1 MMPLCPH
8 EPRRS
13 TRLRDAALWGS
24 AALIVLFAHVSSAA
38 WLLSQMPV
46 EVASDGPPPAIMIE
60 LAAEPEAVNTE
71 MTEVST
77 ETEDAQEVAEL
88 TPPEPP
94 VEELVSEPLPP
105 EPEPVQETTQTVPEP
120 EPLPEPVVEQPQ
132 PTEKLVEK
140 AEIPLP
146 PPPPEPVKPE
156 VKKQPEPPKP
166 KKVVVKQE
174 KPKDVVKPQPAQ
186 PSKASVAAAA
196 EVAKSERNAS
206 TRSSSGS
213 ATSSV
218 SPARWQSK
226 VQAHLARRKGQL
238 AKSRDKGTQGTVLVR
253 FSIDTGGNVLSVSL
267 SRSSGYPSLDQDV
280 LAMVRAASPVP
291 APPPDVNRT
300 LTVPFE
306 FTTR

>member
-1 MMPLCPH
+1 MMPLCPY

-13 TRLRDAALWGS
+13 TRLRDTILWGS
-24 AALIVLFAHVSSAA
+24 AALVVLFAHVSSAA
-38 WLLSQMPV
+38 WLLERMPV
-46 EVASDGPPPAIMIE
+46 EVALDGSPPAIMIE

-71 MTEVST
+71 TTEIAT
-77 ETEDAQEVAEL
+77 ETEDAPDVAEL
-88 TPPEPP
+88 TSPEPP
-94 VEELVSEPLPP
+94 AEEVVPEPLPP

-120 EPLPEPVVEQPQ
+120 APLPEPVAEQPQ
-132 PTEKLVEK
+132 PVERLVAK

-156 VKKQPEPPKP
+156 VKKQAAPPKP
-166 KKVVVKQE
+166 KKVVLKQE
-174 KPKDVVKPQPAQ
+174 KPREVVKPQPVQ
-186 PSKASVAAAA
+186 PSKASIAAAA
-196 EVAKSERNAS
+196 EVVKSERNAAAK
-206 TRSSSGS
+206 SSAGS
-213 ATSSV
+213 AASSV

-238 AKSRDKGTQGTVLVR
+238 AKSRDKGVQGTVFVR
-253 FSIDTGGNVLSVSL
+253 FSIDTGGHVLSVSL
-267 SRSSGYPSLDQDV
+267 SRSSGFPALDQDV

-300 LTVPFE
+300 LIVPFE

>member
-13 TRLRDAALWGS
+13 TRLRDTILWGS

-38 WLLSQMPV
+38 WLLNQMPD

-60 LAAEPEAVNTE
+60 LAAEPEAINTE
-71 MTEVST
+71 TTEVST
-77 ETEDAQEVAEL
+77 EIENAQEVAEL

-94 VEELVSEPLPP
+94 VEEVVSEPLPP
-105 EPEPVQETTQTVPEP
+105 EPEPVQEITQTVPEP
-120 EPLPEPVVEQPQ
+120 APLPEPVVEEPQ
-132 PTEKLVEK
+132 PVEKLVEK

-146 PPPPEPVKPE
+146 PPPVMPE
-156 VKKQPEPPKP
+156 VKKQHEKPKP

-174 KPKDVVKPQPAQ
+174 KPKDVVKPQPVQ

-196 EVAKSERNAS
+196 EVAKSERNAAVK
-206 TRSSSGS
+206 SSAGS

-253 FSIDTGGNVLSVSL
+253 FNIDTGGNVLSVSL

-306 FTTR
+306 FTSR

>member
-13 TRLRDAALWGS
+13 TRLRDAVLWGS

-38 WLLSQMPV
+38 WLLDQMPP
-46 EVASDGPPPAIMIE
+46 ETASDGPPPAIMIE
-60 LAAEPEAVNTE
+60 LAAEPEAINTE
-71 MTEVST
+71 TTEVST
-77 ETEDAQEVAEL
+77 EKEDAREVVEL
-88 TPPEPP
+88 TPP
-94 VEELVSEPLPP
+94 VEEAVP
-105 EPEPVQETTQTVPEP
+105 EPEPVQETTQAIPEP
-120 EPLPEPVVEQPQ
+120 EPLPEPVVEQVQ

-146 PPPPEPVKPE
+146 PPLPEPVKPE
-156 VKKQPEPPKP
+156 VKKQAEPPKP
-166 KKVVVKQE
+166 RKVVVKQD
-174 KPKDVVKPQPAQ
+174 KPKDVVKPQPVQ

-196 EVAKSERNAS
+196 EVAKSERNAA
-206 TRSSSGS
+206 TRSSAGS

-267 SRSSGYPSLDQDV
+267 SRSSGFPALDQDV

-291 APPPDVNRT
+291 APPPDVSRT
-300 LTVPFE
+300 LTVPFQ
-306 FTTR
+306 FTSR